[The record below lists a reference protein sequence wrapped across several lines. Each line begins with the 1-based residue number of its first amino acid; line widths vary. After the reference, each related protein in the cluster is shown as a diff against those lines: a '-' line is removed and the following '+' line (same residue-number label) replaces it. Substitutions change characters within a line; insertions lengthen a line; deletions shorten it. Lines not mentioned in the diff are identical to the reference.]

1 MEFDDFKEFLDF
13 LNHNK
18 KDNENSIVNL
28 LYFIDWCNNNNHEE
42 LLVRLSSEK
51 QSGLG
56 YNSVIDFT
64 TKRIIITR
72 NKLINRIFELGFV
85 AGLGPFP
92 YMILSKKKQ
101 QSKIKNSAKLKIEK
115 ILQDEN
121 LEFTISYIDVQKIVI
136 KRGSNSVVRN
146 MFGSF
151 ITKNYLTIFTKANN
165 KYEYVLS
172 IKKNGEFNKMFYWMK
187 SILPVEISLID

>member
-1 MEFDDFKEFLDF
+1 VEFDDFKEFLDF

-18 KDNENSIVNL
+18 KDKENSVVNL
-28 LYFIDWCNNNNHEE
+28 LDFIDWCNNNNHEE

-51 QSGLG
+51 QGGLG
-56 YNSVIDFT
+56 YDSVIDFT

-72 NKLINRIFELGFV
+72 KKLMNRIFELGFV

-101 QSKIKNSAKLKIEK
+101 QSKIKDSAKLKIEK

-136 KRGSNSVVRN
+136 KRGSNSIVRN
-146 MFGSF
+146 MLGSF
-151 ITKNYLTIFTKANN
+151 ITKNYLTILTKTNN

-172 IKKNGEFNKMFYWMK
+172 IKKNGDFSKMFYWMK
-187 SILPVEISLID
+187 SILPVEISFID

>member
-18 KDNENSIVNL
+18 KDKENSVVNL
-28 LYFIDWCNNNNHEE
+28 LDFIDWCNNNNHEE

-51 QSGLG
+51 QGGLG
-56 YNSVIDFT
+56 YDSVIDFT

-72 NKLINRIFELGFV
+72 KKLMNRIFELGFV

-101 QSKIKNSAKLKIEK
+101 QSKIKDSAKLKIEK

-136 KRGSNSVVRN
+136 KRGSNSIVRN
-146 MFGSF
+146 MLGSF
-151 ITKNYLTIFTKANN
+151 IPKNYLTILTKTNN

-172 IKKNGEFNKMFYWMK
+172 IKKNGDFSKMFYWMK
-187 SILPVEISLID
+187 SILPVEISFID

>member
-18 KDNENSIVNL
+18 KDNENSVVNL
-28 LYFIDWCNNNNHEE
+28 LDFIDWCNNNNHEE

-51 QSGLG
+51 QGGLG
-56 YNSVIDFT
+56 YDSVIDFT

-72 NKLINRIFELGFV
+72 KKLMNRIFELGFV

-101 QSKIKNSAKLKIEK
+101 QSKIKDSAKLKIEK

-121 LEFTISYIDVQKIVI
+121 LEFTISYMDVQKIVI
-136 KRGSNSVVRN
+136 KRGSNSIVRN
-146 MFGSF
+146 MLGSF
-151 ITKNYLTIFTKANN
+151 ITKNYLTILTKTNN

-172 IKKNGEFNKMFYWMK
+172 IKKNGDFSKMFYWMK
-187 SILPVEISLID
+187 SILPVEISFID

>member
-28 LYFIDWCNNNNHEE
+28 LSFIDWCNNNNHEE

-72 NKLINRIFELGFV
+72 KKLMNRIFELGFV

-101 QSKIKNSAKLKIEK
+101 QSKIKDSAKLKIEK

-136 KRGSNSVVRN
+136 KRGSNSIVRN
-146 MFGSF
+146 MLGSF
-151 ITKNYLTIFTKANN
+151 ITKNYLTILTKTNN

-172 IKKNGEFNKMFYWMK
+172 IKKNGDFSKMFYWMK
-187 SILPVEISLID
+187 SILPVEISFID

>member
-18 KDNENSIVNL
+18 KDNESSVVNL

-56 YNSVIDFT
+56 YDSVIDFT

-101 QSKIKNSAKLKIEK
+101 QSKIKDSAKLKIEK

-136 KRGSNSVVRN
+136 KRGSNSIVRN

-151 ITKNYLTIFTKANN
+151 ITKNNLTIFTKANN

-187 SILPVEISLID
+187 SIIPVEISLID

>member
-18 KDNENSIVNL
+18 KDNENSVVNL
-28 LYFIDWCNNNNHEE
+28 LDFIDWCNNNNHEE

-51 QSGLG
+51 QGGLG
-56 YNSVIDFT
+56 YDSVIDFT

-72 NKLINRIFELGFV
+72 KKLMNRIFELGFV

-101 QSKIKNSAKLKIEK
+101 QSKIKGSAKLKIEK

-136 KRGSNSVVRN
+136 KRGSNSIVRN
-146 MFGSF
+146 MLGSF
-151 ITKNYLTIFTKANN
+151 ITKNYLTILTKTNN

-172 IKKNGEFNKMFYWMK
+172 IKKNGDFSKMFYWMK
-187 SILPVEISLID
+187 SILPVEISFID